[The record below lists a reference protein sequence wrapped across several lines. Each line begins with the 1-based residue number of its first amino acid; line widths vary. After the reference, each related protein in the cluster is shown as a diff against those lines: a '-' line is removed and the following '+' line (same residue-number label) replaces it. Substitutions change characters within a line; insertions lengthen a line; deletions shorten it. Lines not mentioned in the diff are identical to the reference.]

1 MLESLAEQAAASG
14 IPVAAIE
21 MMDYGMQRG
30 DKVLDF
36 ALEPIAK
43 QGAA

>member
-1 MLESLAEQAAASG
+1 MLSGLAQKAEPKG
-14 IPVAAIE
+14 IPVAAID

-36 ALEPIAK
+36 ALSLID
-43 QGAA
+43 